1 MSTSLLEELAEAEA
15 ARCAWMAAPDPARWD
30 ELFDRELIYTHSTG
44 RRDTAEG
51 LRRYVLART
60 VQYRSVSHQL
70 EKASRLGAGTAAGW
84 GTAQLDLLTSEGAA
98 RSIQSA
104 TSGLWRL
111 GPTGKWRLLSLH
123 MTSLPET

>member
-1 MSTSLLEELAEAEA
+1 VSRSLLEELAEAEA

-30 ELFDRELIYTHSTG
+30 ELFDRELVYTHSTG

-51 LRRYVLART
+51 LRGYVLART
-60 VQYRSVSHQL
+60 VQYRSMSHQL
-70 EKASRLGAGTAAGW
+70 ETACTLCAGTAAGW
-84 GTAQLDLLTSEGAA
+84 GTAQLDLRTSAGVT

-123 MTSLPET
+123 MTSLPEA